1 MVESSAEGQTR
12 SMPGKLVDTKNRVF
26 MTYDRETMDVQGFSL
41 DTGNHLWTAS
51 IPDTTSDFAF
61 YNYLGAVGLHTAYG
75 RLYFGGY
82 GGVLHSWD
90 VNNGSLLWTYGNGG
104 PGNSTSAGLTLA
116 YGSYPIYPAV
126 IADGII
132 YLDTGEHSAN
142 TPLYKDALIRA
153 VDAYTGEEIWTLKGW
168 GGHHRREGFAVAD
181 GYLVY
186 LNHYDMQIYS
196 IGKGPSSTTITAP
209 NIDVRKGS
217 NVMISGTVMDTAAG
231 TNQHE
236 QAIRFP
242 HGVPAVSDGS
252 MSAWM
257 EYVYMQKPRPMD
269 TVGVEVRIQVVDPD
283 GDYAW
288 IGTSTTD
295 SYGNYA
301 YSFMPQKEGQY
312 TIIATFDGTEA
323 YWKSE
328 TATYMSVGPAQMPYP
343 TPEPY
348 PGYQGPSAQEVADR
362 VMDDLP
368 EDPTPEQISNAVIAQ
383 FPEFPDPTVVPEY
396 TTIDIVIIIAV
407 IAVAVLVVYTLIT
420 VKKQK

>member
-1 MVESSAEGQTR
+1 
-12 SMPGKLVDTKNRVF
+12 
-26 MTYDRETMDVQGFSL
+26 
-41 DTGNHLWTAS
+41 
-51 IPDTTSDFAF
+51 
-61 YNYLGAVGLHTAYG
+61 
-75 RLYFGGY
+75 
-82 GGVLHSWD
+82 
-90 VNNGSLLWTYGNGG
+90 
-104 PGNSTSAGLTLA
+104 
-116 YGSYPIYPAV
+116 
-126 IADGII
+126 
-132 YLDTGEHSAN
+132 
-142 TPLYKDALIRA
+142 
-153 VDAYTGEEIWTLKGW
+153 
-168 GGHHRREGFAVAD
+168 
-181 GYLVY
+181 
-186 LNHYDMQIYS
+186 
-196 IGKGPSSTTITAP
+196 
-209 NIDVRKGS
+209 
-217 NVMISGTVMDTAAG
+217 
-231 TNQHE
+231 
-236 QAIRFP
+236 
-242 HGVPAVSDGS
+242 
-252 MSAWM
+252 
-257 EYVYMQKPRPMD
+257 MD